1 MKLSKDIPSGA
12 GLYGATFDC
21 TCGRTH
27 TIEPREMIVADYA
40 LDRLPDACA
49 RALSAD
55 GGHGTRAAVLM
66 DARTREVAGSEAA
79 DRLRQAG
86 WTVAEHVVAD
96 PRPGA
101 SPVCDDIT
109 KEALDAEIGE
119 VDVFVAVGSG
129 VLNDLAKWLSF
140 GRGVPYVVF
149 ATAASMTGYTSAN
162 VAPAVAGVKTL
173 VRAAPPAAVLSSLP
187 VLCGAPYE
195 LTASGF
201 GDAVAKIVS
210 SADWRMNALLFGDFY
225 CPQAVA
231 LVADVEPLYLDRP
244 EAVRS
249 RDRAAMAALFEALNL
264 TGVSMTMA
272 GTSSPASGGEHLVSH
287 ALDMM
292 SSLGGRAHDLHGRQ
306 VGVGTVLAA
315 AVYERVLALES
326 PDLAVPSGGVDR
338 AFWGRLADE
347 VAGHYAEKRPR
358 LESAAAQL
366 FQGDAWDR
374 LRAELAPMVRS
385 PGAVRDCLA
394 RAGAAV
400 TASDIGCNRAR
411 LLAAFGHA
419 HEMRARFTV
428 LDLAH
433 LVGVMPV
440 AAEGIVDAWAV

>member
-1 MKLSKDIPSGA
+1 
-12 GLYGATFDC
+12 
-21 TCGRTH
+21 
-27 TIEPREMIVADYA
+27 
-40 LDRLPDACA
+40 
-49 RALSAD
+49 
-55 GGHGTRAAVLM
+55 M
-66 DARTREVAGSEAA
+66 DARTREVAGREAA
-79 DRLRQAG
+79 EILRRGG
-86 WTVAEHVVAD
+86 WQVDERIVAD
-96 PRPGA
+96 PHPGA
-101 SPVCDDIT
+101 SPVCDDVT
-109 KEALDAEIGE
+109 MAALDAEIGE
-119 VDVFVAVGSG
+119 ADLFVAVGSG
-129 VLNDLAKWLSF
+129 VLNDLAKWLAF
-140 GRGVPYVVF
+140 DRDVPYVVF

-210 SADWRMNALLFGDFY
+210 SADWRLNAILFGDFY

-231 LVADVEPLYLDRP
+231 LVTDVEPLYLDRP

-249 RDRAAMAALFEALNL
+249 RDRAAVAALFEALNL

-292 SSLGGRAHDLHGRQ
+292 SSLDGRAHDLHGRQ

-315 AVYERVLALES
+315 AVYERVLTLDS
-326 PDLAVPSGGVDR
+326 PDFAVPSGGVDR

-358 LESAAAQL
+358 MESAVEQL
-366 FQGDAWDR
+366 SRGGAWDR
-374 LRAELAPMVRS
+374 LRAELASMVRS
-385 PGAVRDCLA
+385 PGAVRDCLT

-400 TASDIGCNRAR
+400 TAADIGCDRAR
-411 LLAAFGHA
+411 LLAALDHA
-419 HEMRARFTV
+419 HEMRSRFTV
-428 LDLAH
+428 LDLAR
-433 LVGVMPV
+433 LVGVMPS
-440 AAEGIVDAWAV
+440 AAGAIVDAWAV